1 MATQSSVLAW
11 RIPGTGEN
19 GGLASLG
26 LHRVGHDWSD
36 LAAAAQAGAL
46 GVTGPFPS
54 PGDLPNSGSKPKSP
68 ALQAISLPCE
78 PPGKPLTHNSSLYP
92 ATSICWSLEGNFTC
106 RSMTVSSLTPILIPY
121 QVCIP
126 LSRKDKG
133 KHTLALQTKKDYLMV
148 LIYILLYLTNTR
160 QNRMKEA
167 TETWHIGHSWEEYAE
182 VFQMNMMLWKK
193 LRNTSRC
200 TSFSKN
206 WKTK

>member
-11 RIPGTGEN
+11 RIPGTEEN

-26 LHRVGHDWSD
+26 SHRVGQDWSD
-36 LAAAAQAGAL
+36 LAAAARAGAL

-54 PGDLPNSGSKPKSP
+54 PGDLPNSGSEPKSP
-68 ALQAISLPCE
+68 ALKAVPLPFE
-78 PPGKPLTHNSSLYP
+78 PPGKPLTHNSSLC
-92 ATSICWSLEGNFTC
+92 ICWSLEGNFTC
-106 RSMTVSSLTPILIPY
+106 RSMTVSSLSPILIPY

-148 LIYILLYLTNTR
+148 LIYTLLYLTSTR

-167 TETWHIGHSWEEYAE
+167 TEKWHTGHSREEYAE
-182 VFQMNMMLWKK
+182 VFQMSMMLWKK
-193 LRNTSRC
+193 LQNTSRY
-200 TSFSKN
+200 TAF
-206 WKTK
+206 

>member
-19 GGLASLG
+19 GGLVSLG
-26 LHRVGHDWSD
+26 SHRVGQDWSD
-36 LAAAAQAGAL
+36 LAAAARAGAL

-54 PGDLPNSGSKPKSP
+54 PGDLPNSGSEPTSP
-68 ALQAISLPCE
+68 ALQAVPLPFE
-78 PPGKPLTHNSSLYP
+78 PPEKPLTHNSSLYP

-106 RSMTVSSLTPILIPY
+106 RSMTVSSLSPILIPY

-133 KHTLALQTKKDYLMV
+133 KYTLVLQTKKDYLMV
-148 LIYILLYLTNTR
+148 LIYTLLYLTSTR

-167 TETWHIGHSWEEYAE
+167 TEKWHTGHSREEYAE
-182 VFQMNMMLWKK
+182 VFQMSMMLWKK
-193 LRNTSRC
+193 LQNTSRY
-200 TSFSKN
+200 TAF
-206 WKTK
+206 